1 MDIKF
6 SVSGGV
12 LYLYFYGELD
22 DHSVK
27 QSKEII
33 DGIIDKNCQARS
45 VVFNLAELTFMDSTG
60 VGLIIGR
67 YKKLKKMGIKAY
79 IKSPP
84 FNIQKVIEVC
94 GLYEIMPRI

>member
-1 MDIKF
+1 MDIRF
-6 SVSGGV
+6 SISNDV

-22 DHSVK
+22 DHSAK
-27 QSKEII
+27 QCKDII
-33 DGIIDKNCQARS
+33 DGLIDKNCNIRS
-45 VVFNLAELTFMDSTG
+45 VVFNLSELTFMDSTG
-60 VGLIIGR
+60 VGLMIGR

-84 FNIQKVIEVC
+84 VSVQKVIEVC